1 MSNVKHNLVYNF
13 NINNTLSED
22 GGRGG
27 VRWLGKMILPTSNE
41 IIECGPKSEFLK

>member
-22 GGRGG
+22 GGCRGG
-27 VRWLGKMILPTSNE
+27 GRWLGKMILPTSNE
-41 IIECGPKSEFLK
+41 IIGIECGPKSF